1 MFIQGVG
8 IDSGFNT
15 LAIYAFVRKYT
26 GKIPQVFALKGV
38 GGWNREVLKASKP
51 QRTYRGYRPAIY
63 SVAVDILKRIQMQRL
78 NIPQPGAGYCHFPM
92 ERTSGDYFQ
101 QLTSEVCLYDPRT
114 NRWKWTKKD
123 DGPNEALDCAIYNY
137 ATLHILKPDL
147 ESSLRHGLSK
157 DGQAVRFK
165 RQQRSWKNRRI

>member
-1 MFIQGVG
+1 M
-8 IDSGFNT
+8 
-15 LAIYAFVRKYT
+15 YAFVRKHS

-78 NIPQPGAGYCHFPM
+78 NIPNPGPGYCHFPV

-101 QLTSEVCLYDPRT
+101 QLTSEVCLHDPRT
-114 NRWKWTKKD
+114 NKWKWTKKD
-123 DGPNEALDCAIYNY
+123 DGDNEAFDCAIYNY
-137 ATLHILKPDL
+137 ATLHILNPDL
-147 ESSLRHGLSK
+147 ESNVRHGLS
-157 DGQAVRFK
+157 GGGGGVRFK
-165 RQQRSWKNRRI
+165 RQQKTWKNRRI